1 MGSILPKNERN
12 YQNIGKKIIIIKKI
26 KKRKEKNN
34 TEPSLLR
41 KIESNHANN
50 VTPKF
55 QLAIITQQR
64 KKALT
69 FIQTKV

>member
-12 YQNIGKKIIIIKKI
+12 YQNIGKKNNNNKKI
-26 KKRKEKNN
+26 KKRKEKDN

-41 KIESNHANN
+41 KIESNHAN